1 MPLTRSFKKNTQLL
15 EIKITEYCNM
25 LMRKFPAN
33 PPEVFKNRMESSIK
47 ISSNKVL
54 QRDKGTELHNP
65 LKALPAPILPKLPI
79 LFHSFPN
86 AN

>member
-1 MPLTRSFKKNTQLL
+1 
-15 EIKITEYCNM
+15 
-25 LMRKFPAN
+25 MRKFPAN

-47 ISSNKVL
+47 IRFNEVL

-65 LKALPAPILPKLPI
+65 LKVLPALILPKLPI
-79 LFHSFPN
+79 LFQNFPN